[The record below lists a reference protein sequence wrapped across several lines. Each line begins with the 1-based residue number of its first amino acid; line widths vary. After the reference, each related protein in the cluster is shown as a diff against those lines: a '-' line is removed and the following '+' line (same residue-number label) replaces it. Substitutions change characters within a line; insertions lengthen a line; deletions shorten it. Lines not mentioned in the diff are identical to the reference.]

1 MARSGKDHFGIAIA
15 GFEHALRG
23 MGKGKES
30 KPLTPKERMELELK
44 AVKEKI
50 VAEKEWEAKEKERKR
65 ELSERPRFG
74 NMWRAQYEEQQKQFE
89 HEKIHGKPRARKERE
104 EEVIDDSIQIIEA
117 FYGANGNTVVIT
129 DRVRNGKK
137 VNNRLAGQ
145 DPVPGVKKELFI
157 KAIVDGV
164 EVEKTFIEGSLIELR

>member
-15 GFEHALRG
+15 GFEHTLRG
-23 MGKGKES
+23 MGKGKEV
-30 KPLTPKERMELELK
+30 KPLTPKQRMELDLK
-44 AVKEKI
+44 AVKDKI
-50 VAEKEWEAKEKERKR
+50 AAEKEWEEKEKARKK
-65 ELSERPRFG
+65 ELAEKPRFG

-89 HEKIHGKPRARKERE
+89 HEKIHGKPRAHKERE

-117 FYGANGNTVVIT
+117 LYGANGNTINIA

-157 KAIVDGV
+157 RATVDGV
-164 EVEKTFIEGSLIELR
+164 EVEKTFIEGSKIELR